1 MELNDKIYVA
11 GDKGLVGSAIIRRL
25 ELIGYKNIITVPRMS
40 VDLSRQEEVENWFES
55 ESPQYVFLAA
65 ALVGGINYNKT
76 HPANFMYENLA
87 IQNNIIESCRLFG
100 VEKLMFL
107 GSSCIYPKK
116 TKQPIKES
124 YLMSGPLE
132 PTNEGYALAKI
143 SGLKMCKAYYDQ
155 YGMNSVSAMPANI
168 YGINDNFD
176 EEQSHVVPAMIM
188 KFIEAQ
194 REGDDSVIFFGD
206 GSPVRDFMYVD
217 DLADA
222 LVFLM
227 NNYDDPY
234 HINVGSGTGVSIKD
248 LSKKIAKIIGY
259 HGDIFWD
266 RSKPNGSPERTLD
279 KTRMTNLGW
288 KPSMTLEEGLEKT
301 INWYSKDKWWY
312 K

>member
-259 HGDIFWD
+259 DGDIFWD
-266 RSKPNGSPERTLD
+266 TSKPNGSPERTLD
-279 KTRMTNLGW
+279 TTRMTNLGW
-288 KPSMTLEEGLEKT
+288 KPSTTLEEGLEKT

>member
-1 MELNDKIYVA
+1 
-11 GDKGLVGSAIIRRL
+11 
-25 ELIGYKNIITVPRMS
+25 
-40 VDLSRQEEVENWFES
+40 
-55 ESPQYVFLAA
+55 
-65 ALVGGINYNKT
+65 
-76 HPANFMYENLA
+76 
-87 IQNNIIESCRLFG
+87 
-100 VEKLMFL
+100 
-107 GSSCIYPKK
+107 
-116 TKQPIKES
+116 
-124 YLMSGPLE
+124 
-132 PTNEGYALAKI
+132 
-143 SGLKMCKAYYDQ
+143 
-155 YGMNSVSAMPANI
+155 
-168 YGINDNFD
+168 
-176 EEQSHVVPAMIM
+176 MIM

-259 HGDIFWD
+259 DGDIFWD
-266 RSKPNGSPERTLD
+266 TSKPNGSPERTLD
-279 KTRMTNLGW
+279 TTRMTNLGW
-288 KPSMTLEEGLEKT
+288 KPSTTLEEGLEKT